1 MKVAVSIPDATFAK
15 ANALAKRM
23 GTSRS
28 AVFAKAIDA
37 YELDECDEDLTEAAN
52 RYADEM
58 TQEQRAEQD
67 IWLKAGARTVLA
79 RTEW

>member
-15 ANALAKRM
+15 ADALAKKM

-37 YELDECDEDLTEAAN
+37 YELDERDEDLTEAAN

-67 IWLKAGARTVLA
+67 MWVQAGARTVL
-79 RTEW
+79 RHTEW